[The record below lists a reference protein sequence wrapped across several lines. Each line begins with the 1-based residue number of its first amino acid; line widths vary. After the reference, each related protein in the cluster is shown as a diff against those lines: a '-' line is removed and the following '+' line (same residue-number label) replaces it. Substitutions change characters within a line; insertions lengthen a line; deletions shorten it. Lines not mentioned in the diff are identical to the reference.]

1 MKKLV
6 QLGILVISF
15 VLFSI
20 GCGKSTEEETPQQ
33 KLYPVSINGSEVKV
47 GETTVQTLLDA
58 GLKVTVSESSA
69 DFSDITQYEIDPN
82 QELEANTYYSGGTVW
97 ISDSIFAHISVATE
111 EACKMGDGVIARLE
125 FSMVNASKEE
135 LDNILFDGVPVSEI
149 TREKAE
155 EMCPDFTGDEVMWL
169 QYGTDYKYDLNF
181 SMEDGHMTG
190 FSIEKEYDV
199 DWLSNES
206 GQ

>member
-1 MKKLV
+1 
-6 QLGILVISF
+6 
-15 VLFSI
+15 
-20 GCGKSTEEETPQQ
+20 
-33 KLYPVSINGSEVKV
+33 
-47 GETTVQTLLDA
+47 
-58 GLKVTVSESSA
+58 
-69 DFSDITQYEIDPN
+69 
-82 QELEANTYYSGGTVW
+82 
-97 ISDSIFAHISVATE
+97 
-111 EACKMGDGVIARLE
+111 
-125 FSMVNASKEE
+125 MVNASKEE

-181 SMEDGHMTG
+181 STEDGHMTG